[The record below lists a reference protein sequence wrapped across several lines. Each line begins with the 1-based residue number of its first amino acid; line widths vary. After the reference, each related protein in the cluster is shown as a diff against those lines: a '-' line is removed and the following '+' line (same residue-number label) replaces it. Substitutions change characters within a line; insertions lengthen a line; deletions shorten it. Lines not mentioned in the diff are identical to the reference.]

1 MSEIDTQT
9 VEEEVV
15 MLSGMVE
22 ELERSIET
30 AHESKRKL
38 ISIRAALASSIGMEL
53 PVNDDKSQL
62 NLTLVDGE
70 ETDVDK
76 GED

>member
-15 MLSGMVE
+15 MLGGMIE
-22 ELERSIET
+22 ELDNGIET

-38 ISIRAALASSIGMEL
+38 ISIRAALAHAIGMEL
-53 PVNDDKSQL
+53 PVKDKSQL

-70 ETDVDK
+70 ETDVVK
-76 GED
+76 EEE

>member
-15 MLSGMVE
+15 MLGGMIE
-22 ELERSIET
+22 ELDNGIET

-38 ISIRAALASSIGMEL
+38 ISIRTALASAIGMEL
-53 PVNDDKSQL
+53 PVSNKDQL
-62 NLTLVDGE
+62 NLTFVVNE
-70 ETDVDK
+70 EAANVSAEEK
-76 GED
+76 

>member
-15 MLSGMVE
+15 MLGGMIE
-22 ELERSIET
+22 ELDNGIET

-38 ISIRAALASSIGMEL
+38 ISIRAALAHAIGMEL
-53 PVNDDKSQL
+53 PVNDKSQL